1 MCVGDSSFHND
12 LLVLAEL
19 SELRAEEHGVV
30 VDSHSLYSEVEGF
43 DRDDESLS
51 TARCLRL
58 RIHQEAEYS
67 DSLVARRS

>member
-1 MCVGDSSFHND
+1 MCVGNSPFHND

-43 DRDDESLS
+43 YRDDESLPA
-51 TARCLRL
+51 ARCLRL
-58 RIHQEAEYS
+58 TLHQGTEYGGG
-67 DSLVARRS
+67 LVARRY